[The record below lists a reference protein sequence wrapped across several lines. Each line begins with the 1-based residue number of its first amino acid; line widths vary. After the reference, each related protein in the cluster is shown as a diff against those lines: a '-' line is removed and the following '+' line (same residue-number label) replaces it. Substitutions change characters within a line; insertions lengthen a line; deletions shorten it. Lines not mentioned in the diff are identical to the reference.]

1 MFITLEPPTKDMKT
15 EAASASLYHSVGWG
29 KDDPRIQ
36 ILSID
41 KLLQDA
47 EVKMPPQ
54 HGTFKSAQL
63 VQKGEPEVQQTSLG
77 FYEES
82 VEQL

>member
-1 MFITLEPPTKDMKT
+1 MKT
-15 EAASASLYHSVGWG
+15 EAASAGFYHSVGWG
-29 KDDPRIQ
+29 KDYPRLQ
-36 ILSID
+36 ILSIAD
-41 KLLQDA
+41 LLQGA

-54 HGTFKSAQL
+54 HGTFKSAPR
-63 VQKGEPEVQQTSLG
+63 VKGEPEAQQTSLG